1 MMYLM
6 LSVAGHLTIF
16 QARTRGPWWSNR
28 PAWILLGAVCGTQ
41 IVATLVAVY
50 GAGLVAPLGWRYAGL
65 VWAYGFAC
73 FLITDPVKLIAY
85 KVLDSTWVGSRPA
98 GAGHFVAQAIDEA
111 ESSRA
116 VAAPPVDKDAVRPPP
131 VPKAAE

>member
-1 MMYLM
+1 
-6 LSVAGHLTIF
+6 
-16 QARTRGPWWSNR
+16 
-28 PAWILLGAVCGTQ
+28 
-41 IVATLVAVY
+41 VATLVAVY

-73 FLITDPVKLIAY
+73 FLVTDPVKLIAY
-85 KVLDSTWVGSRPA
+85 KILDRTGVGSRPA

-111 ESSRA
+111 ESSSA
-116 VAAPPVDKDAVRPPP
+116 VAGSPTDNDAVRPKP